1 MRKRLFSWELFGFGF
16 VCLLGT
22 AGHFLY
28 DWTGENSTVG
38 AFFAVN
44 ESVWEHMKLLF
55 VPYFLYVLAECFSL
69 AREMENFLSA
79 KAAGALCGTLSIPL
93 LYYTLSGIF
102 GKLPEWAGIA
112 IFFVSA
118 AIAFSISH
126 RVMKQDLL
134 RGGLWQ
140 ALGFLTLWAL
150 LFLFVRFTFHPP
162 ALPLFRD
169 PITGQSGIWK

>member
-1 MRKRLFSWELFGFGF
+1 MRKHLFYWELIGFGF

-28 DWTGENSTVG
+28 DWTGENRTVG

-44 ESVWEHMKLLF
+44 ESTWEHMKLLY

-79 KAAGALCGTLSIPL
+79 KAAGALSGTISIPL
-93 LYYTLSGIF
+93 IYYSLSGIF

-112 IFFVSA
+112 IFFLSA
-118 AIAFSISH
+118 AIAFFVSH
-126 RVMKQDLL
+126 LVMKRDLL
-134 RGGLWQ
+134 RGTALQ

-150 LFLFVRFTFHPP
+150 LILFVWYTYHPP
-162 ALPLFRD
+162 VLPIFQD
-169 PITGQSGIWK
+169 PTTGQYGIN